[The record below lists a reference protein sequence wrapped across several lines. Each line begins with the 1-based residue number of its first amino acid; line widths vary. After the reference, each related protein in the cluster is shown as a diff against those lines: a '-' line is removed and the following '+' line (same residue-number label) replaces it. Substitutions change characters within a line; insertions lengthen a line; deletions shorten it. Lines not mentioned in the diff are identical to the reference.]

1 MVGVD
6 LVAPLQA
13 SPSTV
18 LVQIVILSS
27 LYALVALGFTLIF
40 GVGGVLNLAHGASI
54 TIGAFVAYV
63 VTAQQGFGGFVGLAA
78 AFVVTGLV
86 SGVYYLALIKRIE
99 DEPIMVMIIT
109 LVTSVA
115 VEEVIRFV
123 YGSQAKVLTLVGGR
137 ISLAGSTVTYTQ
149 LVAFGLSALLIA
161 ALFAFVNYTPQG
173 KALLATSMTKKG
185 AALVG
190 IEADRINLLVWVGAG
205 ALAGVAGVFLGATQG
220 AFFAMGRGPLVLSFS
235 IVVLGG
241 IGSIRGSVLGAF
253 VVGALEVLTV
263 QYVDSSL
270 TGLTPLLVLVV
281 VLLLRPEGLFGR
293 ELVEA

>member
-1 MVGVD
+1 MVGT
-6 LVAPLQA
+6 VAPLQA
-13 SPSTV
+13 GLSTV

-40 GVGGVLNLAHGASI
+40 GVGGVLNLAHGANI
-54 TIGAFVAYV
+54 TIGAFVAFV
-63 VTAQQGFGGFVGLAA
+63 VSSQMGYGGFVGLAA
-78 AFVVTGLV
+78 AFVVTGLL
-86 SGVYYLALIKRIE
+86 SGAYYLGLIRRIQ

-109 LVTSVA
+109 LVTAVA

-123 YGSQAKVLTLVGGR
+123 YGSQPKVLTLLGGR
-137 ISLAGSTVTYTQ
+137 IGIGGSTVTYTQ
-149 LVAFGLSALLIA
+149 LFAFALSALLIG
-161 ALFAFVNYTPQG
+161 ALFAFVNYTRQG
-173 KALLATSMTKKG
+173 KALLATSMSHKG

-190 IEADRINLLVWVGAG
+190 IEADRINLLVWIGAG
-205 ALAGVAGVFLGATQG
+205 ALAGAAGVFLGSIQG
-220 AFFAMGRGPLVLSFS
+220 ASWAMGRAPLVLSFS

-270 TGLTPLLVLVV
+270 TGLTPLLVLVA